1 MRKTIFSKGLRVGG
15 ARISTVGLG
24 VLLGVILGLAATTA
38 FPTPTVAQAPPT
50 ADSLTQRVA
59 EDEALSWGG
68 RHTRLRSTPCGNSGT
83 TDH

>member
-59 EDEALSWGG
+59 ED
-68 RHTRLRSTPCGNSGT
+68 HTRLRSTPCGNSGT